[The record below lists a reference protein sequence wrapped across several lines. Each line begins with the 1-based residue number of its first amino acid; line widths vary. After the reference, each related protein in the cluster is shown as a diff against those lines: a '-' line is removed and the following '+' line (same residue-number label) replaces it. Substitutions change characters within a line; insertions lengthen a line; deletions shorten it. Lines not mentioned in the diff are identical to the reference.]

1 MVCRYCGDDSV
12 YRCSVCGGDLCGAHA
27 RVRTVCL
34 SCSEISSKGECVI
47 RRATRKDEKTIRS
60 LVKRYWGEEEQLTFG
75 RTFSVAGLPTYLAKR
90 GNRNAGFL
98 SYSDHD
104 DSVLI
109 VALGVL
115 PQHQGSGVGSELV
128 GKVEA
133 EARRRKK
140 SKLLVSTSN
149 DDLPALGFYQHLGF
163 QLYEVKPDVIAN
175 KHGAVLEGIGGLPI
189 RDELRLR
196 KVLT

>member
-1 MVCRYCGDDSV
+1 
-12 YRCSVCGGDLCGAHA
+12 
-27 RVRTVCL
+27 L

>member
-1 MVCRYCGDDSV
+1 V
-12 YRCSVCGGDLCGAHA
+12 HA
-27 RVRTVCL
+27 RIRT
-34 SCSEISSKGECVI
+34 SCSSCIEIPPRKKYIIGK
-47 RRATRKDEKTIRS
+47 ATHKDQKTIKS
-60 LVKRYWGEEEQLTFG
+60 FVKRFWGEEEQLTFD
-75 RTFSVAGLPTYLAKR
+75 RIFSLAELPAYVAKQNGVVAG
-90 GNRNAGFL
+90 FV
-98 SYSDHD
+98 SYSEID

-115 PQHQGSGVGSELV
+115 PQHQGSGVGSKLV

-133 EARRRKK
+133 EAKRKKK

-163 QLYEVKPDVIAN
+163 QLYEVKPDVVAK
-175 KHGAVLEGIGGLPI
+175 KHGAVLKGIDGLPI

-196 KVLT
+196 KILALPPRA